1 MSDHDILSKSL
12 PDTTRDMADLF
23 DTELPEAYPDSWLKN
38 NYSQLAADIYEFF
51 LDDSE
56 DITHQ
61 PSGSPT
67 NISNPP
73 DENKKQHLSDFIEE
87 ALNKKLPQL
96 IEFHRQGYNSI
107 NLETNA
113 LHKIEETLQKE
124 SQNIPEALLKPAR
137 RFIDTLDS
145 TIRSEA
151 ALPPDLLQTLPVVN
165 AVIRHLSAALD
176 DISAIR
182 KVSTLNWE
190 EEIEQT
196 AREQREQLVNR
207 AAERLFPQEKPGAG
221 RNRQKLDSLLF
232 AQSNALNAEFK
243 KFSLLKA
250 SLAAESRITRQR
262 LAGHL
267 LTRAQTLLEGA
278 REARTAALDM
288 LLAESGTGQ
297 IHPEQLMHWSQ
308 GYQRYARYLK
318 AVDDAPTGS
327 AIAGN
332 PLIAAVHA
340 TARRGSSARAR
351 LAGSM
356 VPLADALG
364 AVAGRLLQEKQRT
377 EPAPAD
383 PQPEQKD
390 DSGLTGRI
398 KKVVWDKGRK
408 KGRAVGAASA
418 WLAKSSAGQV
428 SRAASRAKH
437 SLQRTPSVSEGTRQA
452 IHNTA
457 LLLLDEIQQA
467 ERRLKLLP
475 GYAWVRQEAVQQQQH
490 LSREI
495 PDPHESPL
503 LDELVSQRLDE
514 ENARWKQAANHTAGQ
529 IEALLSPLTRLAEP
543 ARFNEFY
550 FLLSDTLRA
559 HPQPGSAEAI
569 ADMDETVIT
578 VTEQLADI
586 ARQLNASAVRLSG
599 HGHAGGEALQEKIG
613 AWLMTLKTL
622 KTQVK
627 TRAMHLTGQAP
638 DNFSRSGMLAR
649 GIAEWA
655 QKLRED
661 YLTGL
666 SGDERTRTNVLF
678 DKLLMELISGHR
690 HHFADRS
697 DPQAESLLK
706 QILMALKHA
715 AEGTT
720 VYPPTAEEILAA
732 TRTISAD
739 VQHWAEKKILT
750 GALSA
755 AMSGGFKLLTGP
767 VSLPVRIALRG
778 AKTGWTLNRNF
789 RAMNRVRLG
798 EGPPNERARNRLF
811 HQEMSKLAFRL
822 TLSLSPA
829 GGYGVAATLVGSQ
842 MIKGQK
848 TYAKA
853 LAKKVVVDLPQEAL
867 WYGLAYGGYAGV
879 NAVVRASAERAMQK
893 AWEQA
898 ANARHER
905 INRMIQQFS
914 MMNIDEEESEEA
926 TLELP
931 EEIVDDLTDEITSET
946 INESP
951 AETIN
956 VGDTET
962 NVVAI
967 ETTASE
973 NEKTALETTEQAGP
987 DRRRVPLL
995 LHNRVRRFVP
1005 DSEAAEGLTSTTS
1018 DNRIITSQISDN
1030 LKEMVK
1036 KIATG
1041 QAFWH
1046 EDLKSGEEGSIYT
1059 YGGKNFI
1066 YINDKFWPIHLKD
1079 NQRGIITLNPY
1090 AKSSKINIEVHC
1102 DQNTWRPTA
1111 AESVKDK
1118 YPTLPIEPESSATE
1132 AAKAVN
1138 KPDNKA
1144 SSDTASP
1151 VGLSNN
1157 TASADLY
1164 KLAKNWPIYGAFY
1177 YDQMVKGK
1185 EAQIYVDSKTNK
1197 TYFYLYGFYWPIIIT
1212 GNSTAVIELNNFELG
1227 EKEFINIR
1235 KTNQEWGLT
1244 PLFKTNTLREKT
1256 AGNFSIK
1263 DYIKTFFNT
1272 KKAAKVTAEK
1282 LEKTKTGLFTD
1293 NTSGQSYLQAN
1304 GYFWHVTSPLMT
1316 GPEDTETR
1324 EVYEAGGRENLTIT
1338 YNYALSSWIPIQTSD
1353 EADDTDYNA
1362 VRNTLSDDLIEEVKR
1377 WDLRSSVRPANAGPG
1392 LEGEVYQ
1399 DKKGRHYIF
1408 LDNHYW
1414 NFSWIKLNVGGIE
1427 IKSNGSRKLII
1438 IRKYG
1443 NEWQYYD
1450 DENISDDFNLG
1461 RLLNDVSDARLD
1473 NETQAA
1479 LESLLWS
1486 ANFTSL
1492 DNFLRDLQVIL
1503 EDGFY
1508 RLYEKPI
1515 SDELSNIILL
1525 SNNVSALQKSL
1536 AYYDPERDKEQKQY
1550 NWKEELLALY
1560 QEEFSS
1566 GEEQNSY
1573 IYAARQALTA
1583 AEEAK
1588 KRVVQFSTASIDKQL
1603 KEQHDALADRK
1614 ADRLY
1619 WLTMP
1624 VTRPLDKHIMLTQPH
1639 IDSLAIEIK
1648 AHETKIAQLNT
1659 LRKQILDQKA
1669 KYQEIIENY
1678 ESNYRLVNEAIDFAK
1693 KSLDSKRKISG
1704 INNTLKIAESV
1715 LIDLTLQKIAI
1726 RDSATGVYTQAEL
1739 DNLKALSIA
1748 KTMVM
1753 QLIERQTLSQ
1763 ELIQKISKSSIR
1775 FPQLKNSY
1783 QDIEW
1788 SNIQAENFY
1797 NTTFSDDDN
1806 TETNQLLAPLF
1817 YWLLKNKGNYRLL
1830 KTIDIDEVISGYYA
1844 DAYALNPLQKIKKMP
1859 EGYTPLAHLLGSEYF
1874 NSDSEYYQQFA
1885 TYKEKYSDYEA
1896 SESTKN
1902 LLLSSSLSLN
1912 EITSKV
1918 RKRFYFNVL
1927 QSSDVNNKHDGA
1939 MLFIELSDGRWVFF
1953 SLFPESLFIRTFSPY
1968 EMISN
1973 IWLNKIANLT
1983 PEQVHYHGIESVFL
1997 ESFFIDNFDPK
2008 SKNKKTGIYRN
2019 LETRKKK
2026 EFNDLIENTLY
2037 KSNDNASYTNPF
2049 KDKTYYGLTYD
2060 FSLNAVQ
2067 PQETLLETLNKAFH
2081 DVLKRSATNRK
2092 KALYQATVFQK
2103 IADILVPFYAEIRG
2117 AINDPGH
2124 KIDASSIMLDV
2135 VGVCFVAAQA
2145 GTKAAALLKNAKGIG
2160 QIIGEGTKKGLTGKG
2175 LQKFVIKEMGKQG
2188 IINAA
2193 QLSKI
2198 SVNALL
2204 DLVLPINIGSLL
2216 KKSTPKKDL
2225 LSGFEKI
2232 LNTGMPTAINRRG
2245 INKKYINTEI
2255 SIDDLTPSTERG
2267 VTVYITKAD
2276 GPGKGNYYIKSD
2288 DNIYQIRW
2296 DDYAHTW
2303 RTVDPKNP
2311 GRFSYGEP
2319 IVFEDGK
2326 WVINKN
2332 YGGLRGGA
2340 IKDPDIVMGE
2350 MPQREG
2356 FPLEKVTENLIST
2369 DKVDAQAH
2377 LNEIK
2382 KNRELNSA
2390 ILSPNEKC
2398 ESVIIPVGKYM
2409 EEKGFTDIRCR
2420 AMGFYVNGMDDKPGN
2435 HFLLIGTKDGRDYA
2449 FDITAGQFHGQ
2460 FEELSGPIIMPE
2472 ELWAQ
2477 KYGNVTAERKLIIY
2491 ADYPFKKTSDART
2504 DFGAYSKYFAEGP
2517 NCRLPNAKVIKRPVW
2532 YFSKKTADDL
2542 PAAAANQKKAGGISL
2557 HNPVREAARRS
2568 NLTTQT
2574 SNVSWDYAVDLL
2586 ENAHLLAK
2594 GPATTL
2600 RTGIRQATRYQREM
2614 ASSPGAVE
2622 GLFSSS
2628 QVITS
2633 QENLLHVKQG
2643 EILVFMEVAPN
2654 LPSKGPRPI
2663 HVMVSLCNGRF
2674 AGVKNSVINSSLG
2687 DGKKII
2693 TAEQLG
2699 EFQNGTFK
2707 RSGNAQL
2714 PDLQIIAGRPK
2725 GLQLEHPSLK
2735 SLAENT
2741 SLSTTDSSDIAATT
2755 AELLSKS
2762 GELAPE
2768 QARALRDALKPMLST
2783 TITGTAHQPIT
2794 HLLTNAASVNKQQL
2808 ASMPRGQL
2816 IIFDK
2821 TSDASSTRH
2830 IMYSLGNGEFLMV
2843 NPGHLDAGLKTDRA
2857 LIKAEQLSEEVFK
2870 NRKVYA
2876 GKISLTNLRVK
2887 SLLGQDASFTVSSN
2901 KLVITAHGAASNVNG
2916 MDASELAE
2924 VIRGLGLREATKV
2937 DWSKIK
2943 DIELKSCFGAF
2954 GTLPTGKVLAN
2965 ILNKKVTAYPFYFSE
2980 RMRNTR
2986 SIFTRARTW
2995 LPSDLSTVEV
3005 EKLIKQQSRNHNLWV
3020 KLLRLPRKEVE
3031 KRVRRSADL
3040 FDNTLE
3046 DIAKLANGDTTVGQ
3060 FLKDYPEYKTGLSVT
3075 ENELNDLIS
3084 ETISDDETFAMR
3096 CWDILMLSTYTANL
3110 VDKYLE
3116 G

>member
-73 DENKKQHLSDFIEE
+73 DENKKQHLRNFIEE

-165 AVIRHLSAALD
+165 AVIHHLSAALD

-262 LAGHL
+262 LTGHL

-278 REARTAALDM
+278 REARTVALDM

-452 IHNTA
+452 IHNTV

-495 PDPHESPL
+495 TDPHESPL
-503 LDELVSQRLDE
+503 MDELISQRLAGEKAHWQQIAD
-514 ENARWKQAANHTAGQ
+514 NAAGQ
-529 IEALLSPLTRLAEP
+529 IESLLSPLTRLAEP
-543 ARFNEFY
+543 AWFNEFY

-569 ADMDETVIT
+569 AGMDETVIT

-655 QKLRED
+655 QKLKEEYVTDLPAPERAGAEARFD
-661 YLTGL
+661 ELLIELL
-666 SGDERTRTNVLF
+666 SR
-678 DKLLMELISGHR
+678 HR

-720 VYPPTAEEILAA
+720 VYPPTAEEILAG
-732 TRTISAD
+732 TRTVSAD

-893 AWEQA
+893 ALEQA
-898 ANARHER
+898 AHARR
-905 INRMIQQFS
+905 
-914 MMNIDEEESEEA
+914 
-926 TLELP
+926 
-931 EEIVDDLTDEITSET
+931 ET
-946 INESP
+946 IHRLMQQLSLMDLQEEGDVSESDEL
-951 AETIN
+951 AD
-956 VGDTET
+956 DTET
-962 NVVAI
+962 ELGAETVDEAVTEDTDASDEKAI
-967 ETTASE
+967 ETTAAEGETTATATANQITKNRKKVPLLSHSNRVKRFSPLSDASRTGIALNSIPDEADNKILSSQISGNLKDIVKKLASGGGFLTSTFKNGQEGEVYSSGGNFYIYINKKYWPIHFKKNQKAVITINPYAKDSEIKIEVNLNNNIWAATESE
-973 NEKTALETTEQAGP
+973 NEKVYPALPIKPEKLVTEGGEATI
-987 DRRRVPLL
+987 
-995 LHNRVRRFVP
+995 
-1005 DSEAAEGLTSTTS
+1005 DS
-1018 DNRIITSQISDN
+1018 N
-1030 LKEMVK
+1030 
-1036 KIATG
+1036 
-1041 QAFWH
+1041 
-1046 EDLKSGEEGSIYT
+1046 
-1059 YGGKNFI
+1059 
-1066 YINDKFWPIHLKD
+1066 KD
-1079 NQRGIITLNPY
+1079 ADQRGV
-1090 AKSSKINIEVHC
+1090 SSV
-1102 DQNTWRPTA
+1102 
-1111 AESVKDK
+1111 
-1118 YPTLPIEPESSATE
+1118 ESSG
-1132 AAKAVN
+1132 
-1138 KPDNKA
+1138 
-1144 SSDTASP
+1144 STASP
-1151 VGLSNN
+1151 ELYDQVKSW
-1157 TASADLY
+1157 SAD
-1164 KLAKNWPIYGAFY
+1164 GAFY
-1177 YDQMVKGK
+1177 YDNMAAGK
-1185 EAQIYVDSKTNK
+1185 EAQIYTHSESHE
-1197 TYFYLYGFYWPIIIT
+1197 TYIYLNGFYWPIVIT
-1212 GNSTAVIELNNFELG
+1212 GNSTAAIVINNNDPQQQ
-1227 EKEFINIR
+1227 KIINIK
-1235 KTNQEWGLT
+1235 KTNQQWRPVPT
-1244 PLFKTNTLREKT
+1244 FNTSPMPLKNV
-1256 AGNFSIK
+1256 GNFSIEE
-1263 DYIKTFFNT
+1263 YISAFFST
-1272 KKAAKVTAEK
+1272 KNAATITSEQLQK
-1282 LEKTKTGLFTD
+1282 LDNGLFFD
-1293 NTSGQSYLQAN
+1293 NFTGQHYIQIN
-1304 GYFWHVTSPLMT
+1304 GYYWHITPILLRGAENLET
-1316 GPEDTETR
+1316 WKIHEGGTR
-1324 EVYEAGGRENLTIT
+1324 EYLNINYSAALGTWVPLQTKDDEYDKENNIT
-1338 YNYALSSWIPIQTSD
+1338 S
-1353 EADDTDYNA
+1353 
-1362 VRNTLSDDLIEEVKR
+1362 NTLAADLIGEMKK
-1377 WDLRSSVRPANAGPG
+1377 WDLDSSVRPFGSGPG
-1392 LEGEVYQ
+1392 LEGVVYQ
-1399 DKKGRHYIF
+1399 DRTGQHYIY
-1408 LDNHYW
+1408 LQNRYW
-1414 NFSWIKLNVGGIE
+1414 HFSWIKPNVGGVTITV
-1427 IKSNGSRKLII
+1427 NGVRKFFILL
-1438 IRKYG
+1438 RE
-1443 NEWQYYD
+1443 NNQWQYF
-1450 DENISDDFNLG
+1450 DEELISDSFDIDG
-1461 RLLNDVSDARLD
+1461 LLKNIQDATLD
-1473 NETQAA
+1473 NETQAEV
-1479 LESLLWS
+1479 ESILWRGH
-1486 ANFTSL
+1486 FTSL
-1492 DNFLRDLQVIL
+1492 DNLLKDLQKIF
-1503 EDGFY
+1503 EQGFY
-1508 RLYEKPI
+1508 RLYETPTSEALINII
-1515 SDELSNIILL
+1515 SLSNK
-1525 SNNVSALQKSL
+1525 VSELQKSI
-1536 AYYDPERDKEQKQY
+1536 AYYNPDKDIEKEDR
-1550 NWKEELLALY
+1550 NWNQSLLDLY
-1560 QEEFSS
+1560 REEFSNES
-1566 GEEQNSY
+1566 EESSY
-1573 IYAARQALTA
+1573 LYTARQAKIA
-1583 AEEAK
+1583 ADEASK
-1588 KRVVQFSTASIDKQL
+1588 
-1603 KEQHDALADRK
+1603 
-1614 ADRLY
+1614 
-1619 WLTMP
+1619 
-1624 VTRPLDKHIMLTQPH
+1624 
-1639 IDSLAIEIK
+1639 
-1648 AHETKIAQLNT
+1648 KIAQLSTAAIDRQIDEQYNAISARMKDISYWLDFLLERPLSIDKPIAQENIDSLKLTINT
-1659 LRKQILDQKA
+1659 HQTKIKQLNVLRKQILDRKAEYQKVIDEYN
-1669 KYQEIIENY
+1669 K
-1678 ESNYRLVNEAIDFAK
+1678 NYRLINFSIDYVK
-1693 KSLDSKRKISG
+1693 KNLATKKKTAGVDDNAS
-1704 INNTLKIAESV
+1704 IAEEL

-1726 RDSATGVYTQAEL
+1726 RNSATEAYTQLEL
-1739 DNLKALSIA
+1739 DKLKTLSISQ
-1748 KTMVM
+1748 TMIA
-1753 QLIERQTLSQ
+1753 QLIERHTLSQ
-1763 ELIQKISKSSIR
+1763 ELIDQIEQSSIR
-1775 FPQLKNSY
+1775 FPSLKNNY

-1788 SNIQAENFY
+1788 SNKEAERIY
-1797 NTTFSDDDN
+1797 QESSPDDEN
-1806 TETNQLLAPLF
+1806 SESNQLLPPLL
-1817 YWLLKNKGNYRLL
+1817 YWLLKNNGNYQAL
-1830 KTIDIDEVISGYYA
+1830 KSTDIDEVINIYYS
-1844 DAYALNPLQKIKKMP
+1844 DAYSLNPLKKNKNMP
-1859 EGYTPLAHLLGSEYF
+1859 EGYTPLAHMLGSEYF
-1874 NSDSEYYQQFA
+1874 NSDSEYYQQFV

-1896 SESTKN
+1896 SENTKN
-1902 LLLSSSLSLN
+1902 LLLSSDLSLD
-1912 EITSKV
+1912 EITSNVK
-1918 RKRFYFNVL
+1918 RRFYFNVL
-1927 QSSDVNNKHDGA
+1927 QSTDVYDKHDGG
-1939 MLFIELSDGRWVFF
+1939 MLFVELEDGRWVFF
-1953 SLFPESLFIRTFSPY
+1953 SLFPGSLFSRIFSHE
-1968 EMISN
+1968 EMMAN
-1973 IWLNKIANLT
+1973 IWLKAIATLN
-1983 PEQVHYHGIESVFL
+1983 PEKMHYHGIESVFL
-1997 ESFFIDNFDPK
+1997 ESFFLENLDPNN
-2008 SKNKKTGIYRN
+2008 KNKKTSRYSNI
-2019 LETRKKK
+2019 EARKKK
-2026 EFNDLIENTLY
+2026 EFEDLIKNTLY
-2037 KSNDNASYTNPF
+2037 KGSDDITYDLPF
-2049 KDKTYYGLTYD
+2049 ESSAYYGLTYD
-2060 FSLNAVQ
+2060 FSVNNAQ
-2067 PQETLLETLNKAFH
+2067 PQETLLETLHKAFH
-2081 DVLKRSATNRK
+2081 DILKRSATNRK
-2092 KALYQATVFQK
+2092 TALYKSTLFQK
-2103 IADILVPFYAEIRG
+2103 IADIVIPFYAEIRG
-2117 AINDPGH
+2117 VINDPEH
-2124 KIDASSIMLDV
+2124 KVDATSIMLDV
-2135 VGVCFVAAQA
+2135 VGVCFVASQA
-2145 GTKAAALLKNAKGIG
+2145 GTKTAALLKNAKGIG
-2160 QIIGEGTKKGLTGKG
+2160 KIIGEGRKIGLVGKG
-2175 LQKFVIKEMGKQG
+2175 LQKYIIRQMGKQG
-2188 IINAA
+2188 LINASGLAKISANALIDLVSPVNLQDLAKISFPGSKFTAAFSSIINNDLPVALKSRSIPDKYITTNVSLDD
-2193 QLSKI
+2193 LSKTN
-2198 SVNALL
+2198 VRGV
-2204 DLVLPINIGSLL
+2204 DVYT
-2216 KKSTPKKDL
+2216 STAD
-2225 LSGFEKI
+2225 S
-2232 LNTGMPTAINRRG
+2232 NMD
-2245 INKKYINTEI
+2245 KKYF
-2255 SIDDLTPSTERG
+2255 
-2267 VTVYITKAD
+2267 
-2276 GPGKGNYYIKSD
+2276 IKSQ
-2288 DNIYQIRW
+2288 DNLYQIRW

-2319 IVFEDGK
+2319 VIFEDGN
-2326 WVINKN
+2326 WVINRN
-2332 YGGLRGGA
+2332 YGGLHGGA
-2340 IKDPDIVMGE
+2340 IKYPEVTMGE
-2350 MPQREG
+2350 QPMREG
-2356 FPLEKVTENLIST
+2356 LKEGKVTENLIST
-2369 DKVDAQAH
+2369 PDVDAVAY
-2377 LNEIK
+2377 LEEIK
-2382 KNRELNSA
+2382 KTGGLSGA
-2390 ILSPNEKC
+2390 ILSPSEKC
-2398 ESVIIPVGKYM
+2398 ELVLPAMANFLKR
-2409 EEKGFTDIRCR
+2409 KGFENIRFR
-2420 AMGFYVNGMDDKPGN
+2420 GMAFFVNGMDTGAMN
-2435 HFLLIGTKDGRDYA
+2435 HYLVIGTKNGTDYA

-2460 FEELSGPIIMPE
+2460 YEELSGPIIMPE
-2472 ELWAQ
+2472 EKWAQ
-2477 KYGNVTAERKLIIY
+2477 KYANITSERKLIKY
-2491 ADYPFKKTSDART
+2491 ADYPLTQLRKVKIDYGSFSPYLVR
-2504 DFGAYSKYFAEGP
+2504 GP
-2517 NCRLPNAKVIKRPVW
+2517 NSQLPNAFVLKRPNW
-2532 YFSKKTADDL
+2532 YFPKKIVEDL
-2542 PAAAANQKKAGGISL
+2542 PAAANKKMAFDTIEQA
-2557 HNPVREAARRS
+2557 NPVREAARRS
-2568 NLTTQT
+2568 RLTGQT
-2574 SNVSWDYAVDLL
+2574 SDVSWEYAVNLL
-2586 ENAHLLAK
+2586 ENAELISK
-2594 GPATTL
+2594 GPAITL
-2600 RTGIRQATRYQREM
+2600 RTGIRQATKYQRASASTPGNVNDLF
-2614 ASSPGAVE
+2614 ASSTIIN
-2622 GLFSSS
+2622 SH
-2628 QVITS
+2628 
-2633 QENLLHVKQG
+2633 ENLLSVKQG
-2643 EILVFMEVAPN
+2643 EILMFMEVDPN
-2654 LPSKGPRPI
+2654 LPAKGPRPI
-2663 HVMVSLCNGRF
+2663 HVMVSLGNGRF
-2674 AGVKNSVINSSLG
+2674 AGVKNSVLNSSLD
-2687 DGKKII
+2687 DGKQIL

-2707 RSGNAQL
+2707 RRGSEQL
-2714 PDLQIIAGRPK
+2714 PELQVIAGRPK

-2735 SLAENT
+2735 SLAE
-2741 SLSTTDSSDIAATT
+2741 SASFSASDKTDISATT
-2755 AELLSKS
+2755 TRLLSMS
-2762 GELAPE
+2762 GELANE
-2768 QARALRDALKPMLST
+2768 QANALNLALAPLLST
-2783 TITGTAHQPIT
+2783 TGTGVAHQPIT
-2794 HLLTNAASVNKQQL
+2794 SLLTSATAINKQKL
-2808 ASMPRGQL
+2808 MTLPKGEL
-2816 IIFDK
+2816 VIFDK
-2821 TSDASSTRH
+2821 SSDASSTRH
-2830 IMYSLGNGEFLMV
+2830 IMYSLGDGEYFMV
-2843 NPGHLDAGLKTDRA
+2843 NPKHLDASLPADKA
-2857 LIKAEQLSEEVFK
+2857 IVKAEQFSDEIFK

-2876 GKISLTNLRVK
+2876 GKISLTNIRVK
-2887 SLLGQDASFTVSSN
+2887 SLLGQDASFSVSGN
-2901 KLVITAHGAASNVNG
+2901 KLIINAHGIPSNVNY
-2916 MDASELAE
+2916 MDAYELAE
-2924 VIRGLGLREATKV
+2924 VIRGLGLRKISNV

-2943 DIELKSCFGAF
+2943 HIELKSCFSAF
-2954 GTLPTGKVLAN
+2954 GRLPTGKVLAH
-2965 ILNKKVTAYPFYFSE
+2965 ILNKKVTAYPSYFSE
-2980 RMRNTR
+2980 RMRDTR
-2986 SIFTRARTW
+2986 NRLNRARTYVPAD
-2995 LPSDLSTVEV
+2995 LPTFEV
-3005 EKLIKQQSRNHNLWV
+3005 EKLIKQQSRNHNFWT
-3020 KLLRLPRKEVE
+3020 KLLRLRQQIKAQ
-3031 KRVRRSADL
+3031 RVRRSADL

-3075 ENELNDLIS
+3075 ENELNDLVS